1 MLRRTALTTN
11 LSDELEEW
19 LKDAKR
25 IVVVGIGNEL
35 RKDDFVGVKI
45 VKELKNRVPRNVM
58 LIESETVP
66 ESFIEPIVE
75 FHPTHVLLIDAGL
88 LKLKPG
94 EMRLIKTS
102 ELPSPTSSPIS
113 THALP
118 LQIFCEYIRKAIDPR
133 LALIVIQPR
142 DTDFGEGLSAE
153 VENAALKLTKNLLR
167 LLDQRGLHAS

>member
-1 MLRRTALTTN
+1 MTTN
-11 LSDELEEW
+11 FSDELEEW
-19 LKDAKR
+19 SKDAKR

-45 VKELKNRVPRNVM
+45 VKTLKGQVPKNVM

-66 ESFIEPIVE
+66 ESFIESIVE

-88 LKLKPG
+88 LKLEPG

-118 LQIFCEYIRKAIDPR
+118 LQLFCEFVQEATNTR
-133 LALIVIQPR
+133 LALILIQPR
-142 DTDFGEGLSAE
+142 DADFGEGLSAE

>member
-1 MLRRTALTTN
+1 LTTN
-11 LSDELEEW
+11 FSDKLEEW

-45 VKELKNRVPRNVM
+45 VKTLKGQVPKNVM

-66 ESFIEPIVE
+66 ESFIESIVE

-88 LKLKPG
+88 LKLEPG

-118 LQIFCEYIRKAIDPR
+118 LQLFCEFVQEATNTR
-133 LALIVIQPR
+133 LALILIQPR
-142 DTDFGEGLSAE
+142 DADFGEGLSAE

>member
-1 MLRRTALTTN
+1 LTTN
-11 LSDELEEW
+11 FSDKLEEW

-45 VKELKNRVPRNVM
+45 VKTLKGQVPKNVM

-66 ESFIEPIVE
+66 ESFIESIVE

-88 LKLKPG
+88 LKLEPG

-118 LQIFCEYIRKAIDPR
+118 LQLFCEFVQEATNTR
-133 LALIVIQPR
+133 LALILIQPR
-142 DTDFGEGLSAE
+142 DADFGEGLSAE

-167 LLDQRGLHAS
+167 LLDQRGLHTS

>member
-1 MLRRTALTTN
+1 LTTN
-11 LSDELEEW
+11 FSDELEEW

-45 VKELKNRVPRNVM
+45 VKTLKGQVPKNVM

-66 ESFIEPIVE
+66 ESFIESIVE

-88 LKLKPG
+88 LKLEPG

-118 LQIFCEYIRKAIDPR
+118 LQLFCEFVQEATNTR
-133 LALIVIQPR
+133 LALILIQPR
-142 DTDFGEGLSAE
+142 DADFGEGLSAE

-167 LLDQRGLHAS
+167 LLDQRGLHTS

>member
-1 MLRRTALTTN
+1 MTTN
-11 LSDELEEW
+11 FSDELEEW

-45 VKELKNRVPRNVM
+45 VKTLKGQVPKNVM

-66 ESFIEPIVE
+66 ESFIESIVE

-88 LKLKPG
+88 LKLEPG

-118 LQIFCEYIRKAIDPR
+118 LQLFCEFVQEATNTR
-133 LALIVIQPR
+133 LALILIQPR
-142 DTDFGEGLSAE
+142 DADFGEGLSAE